1 MVALQ
6 CAMATSLQGC
16 ETVEAGSELS
26 LSFVFLSA
34 WTLLLATRCI
44 LRSMGRATYV
54 PRTLPSTLNLHDG
67 PKVQQEESNWEGL
80 VTLTLHG
87 VLCRIARARAA
98 GNIGKQIMYTQSKTW
113 LESCLSHLP
122 QANQEERESALGR
135 FSRT

>member
-34 WTLLLATRCI
+34 WTLLLATR
-44 LRSMGRATYV
+44 RRGRATYV
-54 PRTLPSTLNLHDG
+54 PPTLPSTLNLHDG
-67 PKVQQEESNWEGL
+67 PKVPQEESSLEGL

-98 GNIGKQIMYTQSKTW
+98 ENIGQQMIYTQSKTW

-122 QANQEERESALGR
+122 KAIQEEQENALGR
-135 FSRT
+135 FWRT